1 MEQGGRGGMVCI
13 GISPEAT
20 VFIFNI
26 YDPES
31 EMHLQACG
39 KFSVRGAVTALN
51 TTDCVQKYFNTFEI
65 F

>member
-1 MEQGGRGGMVCI
+1 MEHGGRGHMVCI
-13 GISPEAT
+13 GIGPET
-20 VFIFNI
+20 TIFIFNI

-31 EMHLQACG
+31 EMHLQTCG
-39 KFSVRGAVTALN
+39 EFSIRKAVTALN